1 MNKNWFK
8 RHVKFIIGMIIG
20 MAIPGIVFAAT
31 ILYASDEVSYD
42 NSATGFESSDVQGA
56 LDELYLLC
64 KGDSP
69 SGANNPSGKAPIK
82 KLAVGDYFTMEP
94 DKDTYTIEQKLTGY
108 EEEQKIKPNE
118 LTLWRVIKIN
128 GDRTIDAVS
137 EYVSSDEVHFE
148 GVVGYAN
155 LVGGLQKIAEQY
167 KNKDFTDSV
176 RIMGFNK
183 QTENISF
190 KESFDGSEAADLFE
204 ASDLTEGD
212 GVEAGDGEFGDT
224 LYLKDYLLVSSLY
237 KEDKKEEK
245 ETEEEK
251 DDECKLGLC
260 AYKVDT
266 EENTPYW
273 LASRGRDISKDPEIA
288 YFTGRSIDDKGKLKH
303 DDFLR
308 GYNLSDKEWKDYSSA
323 NALRPIITLYRGIS
337 IKDGKGTKDNPYTFS
352 N

>member
-224 LYLKDYLLVSSLY
+224 LYLKDYLLVSDLY
-237 KEDKKEEK
+237 KEDKNEK
-245 ETEEEK
+245 EYCES
-251 DDECKLGLC
+251 GLC
-260 AYKVDT
+260 AYKVGT
-266 EENTPYW
+266 EKKTQYW
-273 LASRGRDISKDPEIA
+273 LASRGRDISTDPKIA
-288 YFTGRSIDDKGKLKH
+288 YYTGRSIDDNGDLKH
-303 DDFLR
+303 NDLLR
-308 GYNLSDKEWKDYSSA
+308 GYNLSNHDWSNYSSF
-323 NALRPIITLYRGIS
+323 NALRPIITLYKEVT
-337 IKDGKGTKDNPYTFS
+337 IKDGEGSKNNPYTLK
-352 N
+352 

>member
-8 RHVKFIIGMIIG
+8 KHVKFIIGMIIG
-20 MAIPGIVFAAT
+20 MTIPGIVFAAT

-42 NSATGFESSDVQGA
+42 NTATGFESSDVQGA

-69 SGANNPSGKAPIK
+69 SGANNSSGKAPIK

-94 DKDTYTIEQKLTGY
+94 DKDTYTIEKSITGY

-118 LTLWRVIKIN
+118 LTLWRVIKVN

-148 GVVGYAN
+148 GITGYAN

-167 KNKDFTDSV
+167 KNKDYTDSV
-176 RIMGFNK
+176 RIIGFNE
-183 QTENISF
+183 QISNISF
-190 KESFDGSEAADLFE
+190 KESFDGSEAAELFE

-212 GVEAGDGEFGDT
+212 GVEAGNGEFGDT
-224 LYLKDYLLVSSLY
+224 LYLKDYLLVSNVY
-237 KEDKKEEK
+237 KEDKKDEK
-245 ETEEEK
+245 EE
-251 DDECKLGLC
+251 DDDCELGLC
-260 AYKVDT
+260 AFKVDS
-266 EENTPYW
+266 EEKVPYW

-303 DDFLR
+303 NDFLR
-308 GYNLSDKEWKDYSSA
+308 GYNLDEKEWKDYSSA

-337 IKDGKGTKDNPYTFS
+337 IKDGKGTKDSPYTLT